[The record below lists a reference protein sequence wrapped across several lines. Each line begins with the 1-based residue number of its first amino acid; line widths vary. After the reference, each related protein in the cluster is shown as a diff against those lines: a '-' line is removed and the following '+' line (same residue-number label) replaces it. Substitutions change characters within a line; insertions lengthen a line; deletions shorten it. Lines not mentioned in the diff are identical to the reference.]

1 MCNNIV
7 PARDNSNKCNHHQ
20 YEGLLFT
27 LCSEMKK
34 GKQKETKV
42 LKHWE
47 LFSSH
52 DFSKI

>member
-27 LCSEMKK
+27 LFRNEKR
-34 GKQKETKV
+34 QKRK
-42 LKHWE
+42 LKY
-47 LFSSH
+47 
-52 DFSKI
+52 